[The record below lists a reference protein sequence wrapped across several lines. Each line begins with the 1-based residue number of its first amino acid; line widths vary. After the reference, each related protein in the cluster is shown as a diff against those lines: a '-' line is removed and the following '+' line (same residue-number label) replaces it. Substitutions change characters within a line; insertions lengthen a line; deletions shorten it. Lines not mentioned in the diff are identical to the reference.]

1 MPPWTIVF
9 YKYRAGMAGRGAIA
23 PGGAG
28 PKAGTPDNFEIR
40 LGFEM
45 GPSMSGGS
53 KVEGT

>member
-1 MPPWTIVF
+1 
-9 YKYRAGMAGRGAIA
+9 MAGREAIA